1 MDTFLTLNKLQTLLR
16 RNNINPRKNLGQSF
30 LIDKNIRNKIL
41 SFIEINK
48 DDTIV
53 EIGSGTGALT
63 GILGEKAGIVYAFEK
78 DEKLADILQKEV
90 ANYPEIKIIKKDFL
104 DVDGSFFKQIKK
116 RVKIVGNLPYYAV
129 SPILFKLFDIRQ
141 YWNTA
146 LVMVPEEVATRI
158 IAKTGDKNFGIMAF
172 LFSLLTKCSIC
183 YKIKGSAFYPEP
195 EITSVVMKISML
207 DKPSIEIKNQEDFWR
222 TVPKLF
228 VQKRKT
234 VLNVLRNSFHMSRET
249 AESILRDTGIKQE
262 LRTHQIEIPTLI
274 KLIEAISQIDL
285 LDLQKKNNKIYR
297 NGEIY
302 GKKN

>member
-1 MDTFLTLNKLQTLLR
+1 
-16 RNNINPRKNLGQSF
+16 
-30 LIDKNIRNKIL
+30 
-41 SFIEINK
+41 
-48 DDTIV
+48 
-53 EIGSGTGALT
+53 
-63 GILGEKAGIVYAFEK
+63 
-78 DEKLADILQKEV
+78 
-90 ANYPEIKIIKKDFL
+90 
-104 DVDGSFFKQIKK
+104 
-116 RVKIVGNLPYYAV
+116 
-129 SPILFKLFDIRQ
+129 
-141 YWNTA
+141 
-146 LVMVPEEVATRI
+146 
-158 IAKTGDKNFGIMAF
+158 MAF

>member
-158 IAKTGDKNFGIMAF
+158 IA
-172 LFSLLTKCSIC
+172 
-183 YKIKGSAFYPEP
+183 
-195 EITSVVMKISML
+195 
-207 DKPSIEIKNQEDFWR
+207 
-222 TVPKLF
+222 
-228 VQKRKT
+228 
-234 VLNVLRNSFHMSRET
+234 
-249 AESILRDTGIKQE
+249 
-262 LRTHQIEIPTLI
+262 
-274 KLIEAISQIDL
+274 
-285 LDLQKKNNKIYR
+285 
-297 NGEIY
+297 
-302 GKKN
+302 